1 MWSAP
6 APEDRNG
13 PIIEYKI
20 NVTVIS
26 TGQTYV
32 LTSSTTNLEVTS
44 LRPFTDYMF
53 RIAAVTAAGT
63 GPYSTTL
70 SITTLPAGTSCK
82 VAMYNIIIYVSQY
95 GKLAP
100 ESPPED
106 VVLSPVSSTSILI
119 SWSPPPA
126 ELQNGVITQY
136 RIYVTEVDTG
146 DEFMYSTQT
155 TSIAVQFLHPFY
167 TYECVVSTYT
177 VAEGPYSVVL
187 NVTTPEDGMV

>member
-1 MWSAP
+1 MHASCIIVFCNPTVPSSPIQNPIISGHTFNSVSLMWSAP

-53 RIAAVTAAGT
+53 RIAALTAAGT

-70 SITTLPAGTSCK
+70 SITTLPAGIRH
-82 VAMYNIIIYVSQY
+82 AN
-95 GKLAP
+95 
-100 ESPPED
+100 
-106 VVLSPVSSTSILI
+106 
-119 SWSPPPA
+119 
-126 ELQNGVITQY
+126 
-136 RIYVTEVDTG
+136 
-146 DEFMYSTQT
+146 
-155 TSIAVQFLHPFY
+155 
-167 TYECVVSTYT
+167 
-177 VAEGPYSVVL
+177 
-187 NVTTPEDGMV
+187 